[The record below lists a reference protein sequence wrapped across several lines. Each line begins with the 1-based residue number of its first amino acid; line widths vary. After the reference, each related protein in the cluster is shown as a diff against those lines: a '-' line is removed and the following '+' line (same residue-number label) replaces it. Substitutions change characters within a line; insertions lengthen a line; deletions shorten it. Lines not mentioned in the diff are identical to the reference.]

1 MVPNSA
7 SDPQAFHQFLNEKL
21 KNGGASMTLEDALE
35 EWREHD
41 PATEA
46 PEDDTVAIEEA
57 FEEMIRGDTGRD
69 AAEFIAEIRSKYK
82 PRNP

>member
-7 SDPQAFHQFLNEKL
+7 SDLQAFHEFLTDKL
-21 KNGGASMTLEDALE
+21 KNGGVNITLE

-46 PEDDTVAIEEA
+46 PEDDTSAIEEA
-57 FEEMIRGDTGRD
+57 FDSRRH
-69 AAEFIAEIRSKYK
+69 R
-82 PRNP
+82 P